1 MSAIYQIKKYLQYRL
16 HAGNEHGL
24 HSPYVYKLYTEVI
37 SNKNNYY
44 AFDELDKT
52 RRQLL
57 QNKESIEVVDL
68 GAGSQKMNC
77 TRKIADIAK
86 YSIVSK
92 KYGELL
98 FRLINYFNP
107 ETVLELGTSLGI
119 SSLYI
124 SKASPKANITTI
136 EGCTNTYNF
145 AKKLIET
152 TGAKNIEMLKAS
164 FDDAFKNNVSN
175 KKFDVVYIDGNHTYE
190 ATINYFNLLLKNNT
204 NQNSV
209 LIFDDIYWTPQM
221 TAAWEEIKKH
231 PAVTITIDLYKV
243 GLVFFRKEN
252 KQKENFCLKY

>member
-1 MSAIYQIKKYLQYRL
+1 
-16 HAGNEHGL
+16 
-24 HSPYVYKLYTEVI
+24 
-37 SNKNNYY
+37 
-44 AFDELDKT
+44 
-52 RRQLL
+52 
-57 QNKESIEVVDL
+57 
-68 GAGSQKMNC
+68 
-77 TRKIADIAK
+77 
-86 YSIVSK
+86 
-92 KYGELL
+92 
-98 FRLINYFNP
+98 
-107 ETVLELGTSLGI
+107 
-119 SSLYI
+119 
-124 SKASPKANITTI
+124 
-136 EGCTNTYNF
+136 
-145 AKKLIET
+145 
-152 TGAKNIEMLKAS
+152 MLKAS